1 MSDLVLYHAA
11 PSRSMVAHWMLE
23 ELGVPYRIELLDLDA
38 KDQKRP
44 EYLAI
49 NPMGR
54 VPALRHGDV
63 VVTETAAICAY
74 LAEAFPDAGLDVPVG
89 SPERGPY
96 LRWLFFAPVTME
108 PAILWQTLDLPGDME
123 YRPFADLAEVADV
136 LRDAVRGREFIV
148 GGRFTAADVMVGSSI
163 MWGTQLMPVLPRH
176 PELLEYWARLEQ
188 RPAWQ
193 RSFGEDQKIMQA
205 RQAGGGA

>member
-1 MSDLVLYHAA
+1 
-11 PSRSMVAHWMLE
+11 MVAHWMLE